1 MLKEDSIGR
10 KYIIYSDYRKWALL
24 NNKLKN
30 FNLILK
36 WKTKENKQFQMTIFL
51 KYKHTMKGK
60 NHDHLNKCREKLFK
74 QKFNIHS

>member
-1 MLKEDSIGR
+1 MEEGKKEEEER
-10 KYIIYSDYRKWALL
+10 KKP
-24 NNKLKN
+24 
-30 FNLILK
+30 ILK
-36 WKTKENKQFQMTIFL
+36 LDLL